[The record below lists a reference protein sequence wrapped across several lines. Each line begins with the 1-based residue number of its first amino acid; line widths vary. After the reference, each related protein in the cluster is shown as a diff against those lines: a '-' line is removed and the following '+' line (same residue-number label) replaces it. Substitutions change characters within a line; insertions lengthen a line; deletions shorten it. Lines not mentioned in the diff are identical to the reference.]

1 MHFVARVL
9 RTGLPTMDRMNNINL
24 YHTATLRTAVQIAFG
39 SYTGFSDNV
48 NESMTAHSVTH
59 EEGVTYR
66 MLTWY

>member
-1 MHFVARVL
+1 
-9 RTGLPTMDRMNNINL
+9 MDRMNNINL

-48 NESMTAHSVTH
+48 NESMTAHSVTP